1 MTDKPHAAGS
11 APGNDHF
18 NDALQKIIPH
28 KPSDIIARLMAELKP
43 EAVEVTARRSRQ
55 FSGKN
60 PQVFLLLKGAV
71 NLHRQSDDLLMTTI
85 YAPHIIGLAELLHP
99 VGQTYLH
106 LEKDCEIH
114 VVAGSKVLQKLDQ
127 HPMLWADVSRILAYQ
142 LHFAS
147 LRDLH
152 LLNNHAYDAIR
163 GKLLE
168 LINAPESTRLDYSAL
183 RYIQERTTLARST
196 ILKCLSDLKT
206 GGYIAMEKGH
216 LTQVFNLPQRY

>member
-1 MTDKPHAAGS
+1 MTDKPYATGGI
-11 APGNDHF
+11 PDNDHF

-28 KPSDIIARLMAELKP
+28 KPSDIIAHLIAELQP
-43 EAVEVTARRSRQ
+43 EAVAVTARRSRQ
-55 FSGKN
+55 FSSKN
-60 PQVFLLLKGAV
+60 PQIYLLLRGAV
-71 NLHRQSDDLLMTTI
+71 HLHRQSDDLLMTTI

-99 VGQTYLH
+99 VGKTYLH
-106 LEKDCEIH
+106 LDRDCEIH
-114 VVAGSKVLQKLDQ
+114 VVAGGKVLQKLDQ
-127 HPMLWADVSRILAYQ
+127 QPMLWADVSRILAYQ

-168 LINAPESTRLDYSAL
+168 LINAPENTRLEYSAL

-196 ILKCLSDLKT
+196 ILKCLGDLKT

>member
-1 MTDKPHAAGS
+1 MD
-11 APGNDHF
+11 NDPF
-18 NDALQKIIPH
+18 IDALQKIIPH
-28 KPSDIIARLMAELKP
+28 KPSEIISDLLALLLP
-43 EAVEVTARRSRQ
+43 EASPITARRSRQ
-55 FSGKN
+55 FSKSN
-60 PQVFLLLKGAV
+60 PQIYLLLQGAV
-71 NLHRQSDDLLMTTI
+71 HLHRQSDDLLITTI

-99 VGQTYLH
+99 VGKTYLH
-106 LEKDCEIH
+106 LDKGCEIH
-114 VVAGSKVLQKLDQ
+114 AIAGSKVLQTFNDQ
-127 HPMLWADVSRILAYQ
+127 PMLWADVARILAYH

-168 LINAPESTRLDYSAL
+168 LMNTPETTRKEYSAL

-206 GGYIAMEKGH
+206 GGYIEMEKGH
-216 LTQVFNLPQRY
+216 LTQIFTLPLRY

>member
-1 MTDKPHAAGS
+1 VTDNPQATGNGQA
-11 APGNDHF
+11 NDHF
-18 NDALQKIIPH
+18 NDALQKILPH
-28 KPSDIIARLMAELKP
+28 KPHDIIADLMAALQP
-43 EAVEVTARRSRQ
+43 EASAITARRSRQ

-60 PQVFLLLKGAV
+60 PQVYLLLRGAV
-71 NLHRQSDDLLMTTI
+71 HLHRQSDDLLMTTI

-99 VGQTYLH
+99 VGKTYLH
-106 LEKDCEIH
+106 LDKDCEIH
-114 VVAGSKVLQKLDQ
+114 AVAGAKVLQKLNEQ
-127 HPMLWADVSRILAYQ
+127 PRLWADVARILAYQ

-168 LINAPESTRLDYSAL
+168 LMNAPASTRSQYSAL